1 MATMFD
7 QWASNFP
14 TWDQLTPAQRV
25 MYGGDPTSYE
35 TMRSA
40 HIRYAQPWVQQGLN
54 TTIDPDTL
62 AKLQAARA
70 ANPTGQIFGGET
82 DAGVWYTQDPSWTV
96 GEYTIDKNG
105 SISKSLQ
112 RETWGQDVAAVYDD
126 QGRLIS
132 TSSGDSTALG
142 LAKFGLLSLGAYGGV
157 NAADSALTAMSTA
170 PTTGAATG
178 GMTNGAFLGEGVA
191 SGVPAWD
198 AAAINSAVGMTTA
211 EQVAMMAANGMTDS
225 QIAAALGTQGAQAAG
240 LAGVG
245 GGAAA
250 AGTTA
255 AGALVN
261 GAKDVMGSGGLNWGG
276 VLGAAAGALDSR
288 DQEQKQSRDPW
299 EPAQGFLKQ
308 QIGQGQDLSNRYQAN
323 PFSADQ
329 MAAYNNQ
336 FGLLNAIN
344 QNAGGLLGGFN
355 ANASGANQFVRG
367 QPQRLQGSTFNLGG
381 YTPGLLTGFTR
392 G

>member
-35 TMRSA
+35 TIRSA

-82 DAGVWYTQDPSWTV
+82 DAGVWYTHDPTWAV
-96 GEYTIDKNG
+96 GDYTIGEDG
-105 SISKSLQ
+105 SIWKSLQ
-112 RETWGQDVAAVYDD
+112 RKTWGQDVGALYDD

-198 AAAINSAVGMTTA
+198 AAAINSAVGSG
-211 EQVAMMAANGMTDS
+211 QLGAAGSYLGQTMSGGTGLETIGN
-225 QIAAALGTQGAQAAG
+225 ALGGSGSALG
-240 LAGVG
+240 S
-245 GGAAA
+245 
-250 AGTTA
+250 GTS
-255 AGALVN
+255 ALVN

>member
-70 ANPTGQIFGGET
+70 ANPTGQIYGGET

-112 RETWGQDVAAVYDD
+112 RETWGQDVEAVYDD

-198 AAAINSAVGMTTA
+198 AAAINSAVGSG
-211 EQVAMMAANGMTDS
+211 QLGAAGSYLGQTMSGGTGLETIGN
-225 QIAAALGTQGAQAAG
+225 ALGGSGSALG
-240 LAGVG
+240 S
-245 GGAAA
+245 
-250 AGTTA
+250 GTS
-255 AGALVN
+255 ALVN

>member
-35 TMRSA
+35 TIRSA

-70 ANPTGQIFGGET
+70 ANPTGQIYGGET

-112 RETWGQDVAAVYDD
+112 RETWGQDVEAVYDD

-198 AAAINSAVGMTTA
+198 AAAINSAVGSG
-211 EQVAMMAANGMTDS
+211 QLGAAGSYLGQTMSGGTGLETIGN
-225 QIAAALGTQGAQAAG
+225 ALGGSGSALG
-240 LAGVG
+240 S
-245 GGAAA
+245 
-250 AGTTA
+250 GTS
-255 AGALVN
+255 ALVN

>member
-112 RETWGQDVAAVYDD
+112 RETWGQDVEAVYDD

-178 GMTNGAFLGEGVA
+178 GAG
-191 SGVPAWD
+191 
-198 AAAINSAVGMTTA
+198 GMTAA
-211 EQVAMMAANGMTDS
+211 EQAAMMAANGMTDA

-250 AGTTA
+250 AG

>member
-35 TMRSA
+35 TIRSA
-40 HIRYAQPWVQQGLN
+40 HIRNAMPWVQQGLN
-54 TTIDPDTL
+54 TLIDADTL
-62 AKLQAARA
+62 AKLNAARA
-70 ANPTGQIFGGET
+70 ANPSGRVSIGES
-82 DAGVWYTQDPSWTV
+82 DAGQLWAHDPTWAV
-96 GEYTIDKNG
+96 GDYTIGEDG
-105 SISKSLQ
+105 SIWKSLQ
-112 RETWGQDVAAVYDD
+112 RKTWGQDVGALYDD
-126 QGRLIS
+126 QGRLIGIG
-132 TSSGDSTALG
+132 SGDSTALG
-142 LAKFGLLSLGAYGGV
+142 LAKFIAMSAAAYGGV

-170 PTTGAATG
+170 PTTGAAAGGAG
-178 GMTNGAFLGEGVA
+178 GMTA
-191 SGVPAWD
+191 
-198 AAAINSAVGMTTA
+198 A
-211 EQVAMMAANGMTDS
+211 EQAAMMAANGMTDA

-250 AGTTA
+250 AG

-288 DQEQKQSRDPW
+288 DEEQKQSRDPW

>member
-112 RETWGQDVAAVYDD
+112 RETWGQDVEAVYDD

-198 AAAINSAVGMTTA
+198 AAAINSAVGSG
-211 EQVAMMAANGMTDS
+211 QLGAAGSYLGQTMSGGTGLETIGN
-225 QIAAALGTQGAQAAG
+225 ALGGSGSALG
-240 LAGVG
+240 S
-245 GGAAA
+245 
-250 AGTTA
+250 GTS
-255 AGALVN
+255 ALVN